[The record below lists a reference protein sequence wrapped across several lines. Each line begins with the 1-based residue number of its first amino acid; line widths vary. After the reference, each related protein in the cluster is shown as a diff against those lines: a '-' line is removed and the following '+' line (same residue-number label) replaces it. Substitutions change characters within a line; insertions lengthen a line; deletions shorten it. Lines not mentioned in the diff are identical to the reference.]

1 MSELRC
7 EGHDMYLTI
16 RPISS
21 EHADTIERRYYID
34 RFISGAVGVSTV
46 YNTVVRIMFADA
58 LSSGVVDDELFHS
71 IKQIS
76 DSIEIGLNRMSGG
89 RAGCVGLII
98 PLKMEGAKA
107 GPLPQNTRRFVHEF
121 ADASED
127 YSKKIRELLA
137 SVGVIGDPDDPTI
150 AESVATF
157 TQLATIVESV
167 TDTIRTTHPE

>member
-1 MSELRC
+1 MSELHW

-16 RPISS
+16 RMSSFDHDDRRYKIHKFISS
-21 EHADTIERRYYID
+21 V
-34 RFISGAVGVSTV
+34 VGVSTV
-46 YNTVVRIMFADA
+46 YTKTIRGMFADA
-58 LSSGVVDDELFHS
+58 ISSGVVDDELFHS

-89 RAGCVGLII
+89 RAGCIGLII
-98 PLKMEGAKA
+98 PLKMDGAKA

-121 ADASED
+121 ADASEV
-127 YSKKIRELLA
+127 YSKKIRALLA
-137 SVGVIGDPDDPTI
+137 EVGVIGDPDDPTI

-157 TQLATIVESV
+157 TQLATIVENV